1 MKMIVT
7 QKMIVNLKREKEKN
21 DFPMEKLADA
31 TSTKQSEWTSPVLG
45 QIKVMFHMVD
55 HLQYTKY

>member
-1 MKMIVT
+1 MKMT
-7 QKMIVNLKREKEKN
+7 VNLKREKEKN

-45 QIKVMFHMVD
+45 QIKVVFLMVD